1 MLSIISSEIAAPRPF
16 NRVTR
21 IAAVL
26 VISCALTVT
35 AFAQSTGA
43 IAGTVTDTTHAV
55 VPNAKVTITDLST
68 NVVHQINTDNA
79 GLYSVPSL
87 PPGNYKIEV
96 QAPGLQTVFAN
107 NLVVT
112 VGSTTTQNLTLNVA
126 SSSQTVEI
134 QASTPLVDTSSV
146 TVGGVVN
153 QRTVQEIP
161 LNGRHFIDLALLI
174 PGSVTPPAN
183 GFLTAPLRGQGS
195 FSFNSAGAREDEV
208 NFMINGVNMSDMS
221 QNQITFQPTINTVD
235 EFKIDNST
243 YGAEYGRNAGSIVNI
258 ATRAGTNQLHGEVYY
273 FLRNNALDA
282 RNFANPSGIPQSPF
296 KRNQF
301 GADGGGPIKKDR
313 SFVFLSYE
321 QLIQRQSV
329 PLSTP
334 VLSAAQRASV
344 TDPIVQKLLPLI
356 PLANSPGNVFVGSAI
371 APVDIY
377 QGTANFTQEISDSN
391 RFNAY
396 YAMQHDVRDEP
407 PTTDGNNLPNYGD
420 QRIGWRQ
427 LLTLNDVATLSSNLV
442 NEARAGFNRIHIVF
456 AAENQLNAA
465 DYGINSG
472 VDAAIG
478 LPQITVTGGF
488 EFGGVNGFP
497 QGRGDDNITLSDTV
511 SWVKGAHS
519 LKFGVEGHRVIDD
532 SFSYSPGTFSFP
544 SITAF
549 LNDQATSFSANSS
562 NHSARISVYSVGS
575 FVQDSWKATSRLTL
589 DLGLRYDWY
598 GTPTEAGNRFVVF
611 DPTADA
617 LEHVGSNGGPS
628 LAYNQ
633 SALNFEPRV
642 GFAYDV
648 FGNRKTVIRSA
659 YAIFVDQPI
668 TGLVGGLVN
677 NPPYALPVTLTA
689 SASAPFSFANAY
701 SLASGTVSPV
711 SIAHNYKD
719 ANVQSWNFN
728 VEQQLGNSYGMMI
741 GYFASKGTDLNI
753 ERNYNQPISG
763 VRPYATLSSASPI
776 DPGSKLGN
784 ILVYES
790 DANSSYNAMWLT
802 FDKHFSKGLQFS
814 GSYTWS
820 KSIDE
825 NSRNVEGLVIQN
837 SYDIAGD
844 RGLSDFDARNRF
856 TLDGLYDLP
865 FKGRFI
871 SGWEISLVEQ
881 IQSGNPIN
889 FHTSNT
895 SFVGAGV
902 LRPSVTGPVVTGY
915 SPATNRNATYITYIQ
930 NASVFVDQG
939 NAFGNLGRN
948 VIIGPG
954 FSNLDASLIKTFELR
969 REGNLKLQF
978 HADAFDLLNQ
988 ANWNQPASTVGPST
1002 FGLISSTRFPAGDS
1016 GSSRQLQLALKLIF

>member
-1 MLSIISSEIAAPRPF
+1 MLSSTIRALRYSSHSARLCA
-16 NRVTR
+16 VV
-21 IAAVL
+21 AVL
-26 VISCALTVT
+26 SALTGTV
-35 AFAQSTGA
+35 AAQSTGA
-43 IAGTVTDTTHAV
+43 ITGTVTDATNAV
-55 VPNAKVTITDLST
+55 VPSAKVTVTQLT
-68 NVVHQINTDNA
+68 TGAVRVINTDNA

-87 PPGNYKIEV
+87 APGNYKLEA
-96 QAPGLQTVFAN
+96 QAPGLQTVVAN
-107 NLVVT
+107 NLLVT
-112 VGSTTTQNLTLNVA
+112 VGSTTTQNFTLNVA

-134 QASTPLVDTSSV
+134 QASAPLIDTSSV
-146 TVGGVVN
+146 EVGGVVN

-208 NFMINGVNMSDMS
+208 NFMINGVNMSDMA

-235 EFKIDNST
+235 EFKVDNST

-258 ATRAGTNQLHGEVYY
+258 ATRAGTNQVHGEVYY
-273 FLRNNALDA
+273 FMRNSALDA
-282 RNFANPSGIPQSPF
+282 RNFNNPSGVQQAPF

-301 GADGGGPIKKDR
+301 GADGGGPIKKDK
-313 SFVFLSYE
+313 SFLFLSYE
-321 QLIQRQSV
+321 GLVQRQSV
-329 PLSTP
+329 PLSTT

-356 PLANSPGNVFVGSAI
+356 PLANSPGNVFVSSAV
-371 APVDIY
+371 APVNIH
-377 QGTANFTQEISDSN
+377 QGTANFSQVISDRN

-396 YAMQHDVRDEP
+396 YAMQHDLRDEP
-407 PTTDGNNLPNYGD
+407 PSTDNNSLPNYGD
-420 QRIGWRQ
+420 QRQGWRQ
-427 LLTLNDVATLSSNLV
+427 LLTLNDIETVSSNVV

-465 DYGINSG
+465 NYGINSG
-472 VDAAIG
+472 VNAAIG
-478 LPQITVTGGF
+478 LPQITVTGAF
-488 EFGGVNGFP
+488 AFGGVSGFP
-497 QGRGDDNITLSDTV
+497 QGRGDDNITFSDTV

-519 LKFGVEGHRVIDD
+519 IKLGAEYHRIIDD
-532 SFSYSPGTFSFP
+532 SFSYSPGTFTFP
-544 SITAF
+544 SISAF
-549 LNDQATSFSANSS
+549 LGDQASQFTANSS
-562 NHSARISVYSVGS
+562 NHAARIAVNSVGA

-598 GTPTEAGNRFVVF
+598 GTPSEAENRFVVF

-617 LEHVGSNGGPS
+617 LEHIGSNGGPS

-648 FGNRKTVIRSA
+648 FGTGKTVVRSA

-677 NPPYALPVTLTA
+677 NPPYALPVSLVPTA
-689 SASAPFSFANAY
+689 SAPVTFANAY
-701 SLASGTVSPV
+701 SLAAGTVSPV
-711 SIAHNYKD
+711 SVAHNYRD

-728 VEQQLGNSYGMMI
+728 IQQQLGNNYSMMI
-741 GYFASKGTDLNI
+741 GYFANKGTDLNI
-753 ERNYNQPISG
+753 ERNYNQPING

-790 DANSSYNAMWLT
+790 DANSSYNALWLT
-802 FDKHFSKGLQFS
+802 FQKQFAKGLQFS
-814 GSYTWS
+814 GSYTFS

-825 NSRNVEGLVIQN
+825 NSRNEEGLVIQN

-856 TLDGLYDLP
+856 VLNGVYDLP
-865 FKGRFI
+865 FKGKFI

-895 SFVGAGV
+895 TFVGAGV
-902 LRPSVTGPVVTGY
+902 LRPSVTGPVTTGY
-915 SPATNRNATYITYIQ
+915 SPATNGNATFITYIQ
-930 NASVFVDQG
+930 DPSAFVNQG
-939 NAFGNLGRN
+939 NAFGSLGRN

-954 FSNLDASLIKTFELR
+954 FSNLDASLIKNFKL
-969 REGNLKLQF
+969 REGWPTLQF

-988 ANWNQPASTVGPST
+988 ANWNQPSSTVGPLT
-1002 FGLISSTRFPAGDS
+1002 FGLISGTRFPAGDS
-1016 GSSRQLQLALKLIF
+1016 GSSRQLQLALKLTF

>member
-1 MLSIISSEIAAPRPF
+1 M
-16 NRVTR
+16 
-21 IAAVL
+21 
-26 VISCALTVT
+26 
-35 AFAQSTGA
+35 GA
-43 IAGTVTDTTHAV
+43 IAGTVMDSTHAV
-55 VPNAKVTITDLST
+55 VPNAKVTITDLGT
-68 NVVHQINTDNA
+68 NVARQINTDNA

-87 PPGNYKIEV
+87 PPGNYKVAV
-96 QAPGLQTVFAN
+96 QAPGLQTVSAN

-112 VGSTTTQNLTLNVA
+112 VGSTTTQNFTLNVA

-134 QASTPLVDTSSV
+134 QATTPLVDTSSV

-195 FSFNSAGAREDEV
+195 FAFNSAGAREDEV

-235 EFKIDNST
+235 EFKVDNST

-273 FLRNNALDA
+273 FLRNSALDA
-282 RNFANPSGIPQSPF
+282 RNFSNPSGVTQSPF

-301 GADGGGPIKKDR
+301 GADGGGPLKKNK
-313 SFVFLSYE
+313 SFLFLTYE

-329 PLSTP
+329 PLATT
-334 VLSAAQRASV
+334 VLSASQRASV
-344 TDPIVQKLLPLI
+344 SDPIVQKLLPLI
-356 PLANSPGNVFVGSAI
+356 PLANSPGNVFVGSAV
-371 APVDIY
+371 APVNIY
-377 QGTANFTQEISDSN
+377 QGTGNFTQVISDSN

-456 AAENQLNAA
+456 ASENQLNAA

-472 VDAAIG
+472 VNAAIG
-478 LPQITVTGGF
+478 LPQISVTGGF
-488 EFGGVNGFP
+488 TFGGVNGFP

-511 SWVKGAHS
+511 SWVKGAHTF
-519 LKFGVEGHRVIDD
+519 KFGAEAHRVIGDG
-532 SFSYSPGTFSFP
+532 FSYSPGTFSFP
-544 SITAF
+544 SISAF
-549 LNDQATSFSANSS
+549 LADQSTRFTANSS
-562 NHSARISVYSVGS
+562 NHAARISVYSLGA

-598 GTPTEAGNRFVVF
+598 GTPTEADNRFVVF

-633 SALNFEPRV
+633 NALNFEPRV
-642 GFAYDV
+642 GLAYDV
-648 FGNRKTVIRSA
+648 FGTGKTVIRSA

-701 SLASGTVSPV
+701 SLAAGTVSPV
-711 SIAHNYKD
+711 SVAHNYKD
-719 ANVQSWNFN
+719 AHVQSWNFN
-728 VEQQLGNSYGMMI
+728 VQQQLGASYGLML
-741 GYFASKGTDLNI
+741 GYFASKGTNLNI
-753 ERNYNQPISG
+753 ERNYNQPING
-763 VRPYATLSSASPI
+763 VLPYAKLSASSPI
-776 DPGSKLGN
+776 DPGAKLGN

-802 FDKHFSKGLQFS
+802 FEKHFSKGLQFS
-814 GSYTWS
+814 SSYTWS

-825 NSRNVEGLVIQN
+825 NSRNVQGLVIQN

-844 RGLSDFDARNRF
+844 RGLSDFDTRNRF
-856 TLDGLYDLP
+856 TLDGVYDLP

-881 IQSGNPIN
+881 IQGGNPIN

-902 LRPSVTGPVVTGY
+902 LRPSVTGPVITGY

-930 NASVFVDQG
+930 NPSVFVDQG

-954 FSNLDASLIKTFELR
+954 FSNLDASLIKTFQL
-969 REGNLKLQF
+969 REGGLKIQF

-1002 FGLISSTRFPAGDS
+1002 FGLISATRFPAGDS